1 MKIRDEDK
9 EPPVDSDPK
18 KNAFQ
23 RIQAGVQRM
32 NRGKAK
38 GFLRN
43 QKEEKQKEQ
52 KRKSPGKR

>member
-1 MKIRDEDK
+1 MKNKEDK
-9 EPPVDSDPK
+9 EPLADPDPK
-18 KNAFQ
+18 MNAFQ

-38 GFLRN
+38 GFARN

-52 KRKSPGKR
+52 KRKGKGKR

>member
-1 MKIRDEDK
+1 MKNREDK
-9 EPPVDSDPK
+9 EPEVDSDPK

-52 KRKSPGKR
+52 KRKGKR